1 MFLFADDTTS
11 RAAAV
16 LRASRRERE
25 VAARRGALFRA
36 DQFGVSAFGFP
47 PAGGTYAPR
56 PWADD
61 GDAAA
66 ARRVLESAA
75 GVFRDAVDALRASS
89 RGAWC
94 AGAEPE
100 LQASVGDFENCVLVD
115 AGSAAD
121 AVLAAAPAVAVAA
134 AVLRNASRHTR
145 VVGAKLGR
153 LKAGASVLPHAG
165 TDNLRLRH
173 LLTLRDGCGAGEGR
187 GDRACV
193 FLKAGDADAPRGYV
207 EGRAMTFDDSFKHA
221 VLSGPRHVETREALI
236 VEVLHPQLCGNGPV
250 CRARMRAAD
259 WANS

>member
-1 MFLFADDTTS
+1 MCHKIKS
-11 RAAAV
+11 VEEQRAKYAK
-16 LRASRRERE
+16 ERE
-25 VAARRGALFRA
+25 SKEYKSK
-36 DQFGVSAFGFP
+36 Q
-47 PAGGTYAPR
+47 
-56 PWADD
+56 
-61 GDAAA
+61 
-66 ARRVLESAA
+66 
-75 GVFRDAVDALRASS
+75 
-89 RGAWC
+89 
-94 AGAEPE
+94 AE
-100 LQASVGDFENCVLVD
+100 QS
-115 AGSAAD
+115 
-121 AVLAAAPAVAVAA
+121 
-134 AVLRNASRHTR
+134 SRHTR